1 MKRFFVTIL
10 SILYLAS
17 AMGATV
23 DVHYCMGKSVGANFV
38 HKDDDK
44 CRKCG
49 MHKSNT
55 KGCCQDKQETFKTSD
70 HQLTNPSVEIAYHAL
85 AALPATTAYYSSP
98 SVAVYACKATKT
110 VLINAPPNTWR
121 TKPIYLSIR
130 NFRI

>member
-49 MHKSNT
+49 MTKSKT
-55 KGCCQDKQETFKTSD
+55 KGCCQDKSETFKTGE
-70 HQLTNPSVEIAYHAL
+70 HQLANVSFDIAQVPVAI
-85 AALPATTAYYSSP
+85 LPTRIAIYYSFTP
-98 SVAVYACKATKT
+98 VYNYSITQP
-110 VLINAPPNTWR
+110 VLVNAPPNTWR